1 MTLDDNTPAV
11 RVRSAEWEAAL
22 TQAFGEV
29 LGRPLAEYDGTVRYG
44 AYYTGNFLAE
54 AELDRD
60 PRWVGRA
67 ALAGAETVT
76 TGILLLC
83 PPGDLDETDLVLDP
97 SRSLFHV
104 DVRGLPEELAPFAA
118 ELAAAVE
125 ESGAGPWKG
134 ALLGADLG
142 RMAERHGVDLASAE
156 LPGNLWTLWQLRLAS
171 GDTLLDALL
180 AATGLSGAT
189 SPELMPPGLGDCAD
203 AVDDEAHEHVAEVA
217 DPALRDYLAAFCDP
231 ESHDLA
237 LALSGGFD
245 EDEDG
250 DEGEGEGEG
259 DEEGGKGA
267 VVISWEGAVDQYEIT
282 VRRLEA

>member
-11 RVRSAEWEAAL
+11 RSEEWEAAL

-29 LGRPLAEYDGTVRYG
+29 LGRPLAEYDGTARYG
-44 AYYTGNFLAE
+44 AYYSGNFLAE
-54 AELDRD
+54 IELDRS
-60 PRWVGRA
+60 PVWVGRG
-67 ALAGAETVT
+67 ALAGEETVVPE
-76 TGILLLC
+76 LLLT
-83 PPGDLDETDLVLDP
+83 PPGDLKETELVFDA
-97 SRSLFHV
+97 SRSLFFV
-104 DVRGLPEELAPFAA
+104 ESRGLPAELAPFAA

-125 ESGAGPWKG
+125 ESEGGEWDG

-142 RMAERHGVDLASAE
+142 RMAERHGVDLAAPG
-156 LPGNLWTLWQLRLAS
+156 LPGKLWTLRQARLAS

-189 SPELMPPGLGDCAD
+189 SPELMPPGLGDSAD

-237 LALSGGFD
+237 LALYGAAD
-245 EDEDG
+245 EDDEDD
-250 DEGEGEGEG
+250 DEDAD
-259 DEEGGKGA
+259 DEEDDA
-267 VVISWEGAVDQYEIT
+267 VVISWEGAVDQYEVT

>member
-1 MTLDDNTPAV
+1 MTLDDNTPAG

-22 TQAFGEV
+22 AQAFGEV
-29 LGRPLAEYDGTVRYG
+29 LGRPLAEYDGDARYG

-54 AELDRD
+54 IELDQD

-67 ALAGAETVT
+67 VLAGEETVT
-76 TGILLLC
+76 TGSLLLC
-83 PPGDLDETDLVLDP
+83 PPGDLDETDLVFDP

-104 DVRGLPEELAPFAA
+104 EVRGLPEELASFAA
-118 ELAAAVE
+118 DLAAAVE
-125 ESGAGPWKG
+125 ESGAGPWEG

-142 RMAERHGVDLASAE
+142 RIAERHGVDLTSDG
-156 LPGNLWTLWQLRLAS
+156 LPGKLWTLWQLRLAS

-189 SPELMPPGLGDCAD
+189 SPELMPPGLGDSAD

-237 LALSGGFD
+237 LALYGGFD
-245 EDEDG
+245 EDE
-250 DEGEGEGEG
+250 EGEGEEGEEDE
-259 DEEGGKGA
+259 DEEDT
-267 VVISWEGAVDQYEIT
+267 VVIAWEGAVDQYEIT
-282 VRRLEA
+282 VLRLEA